1 MSYFFLLSVF
11 GFNYIQA
18 MPPIKVIKAPS
29 NETKMTVSKRESYWP
44 VSVEMVTNI
53 STRIYENWVSK
64 HFVISL
70 NFLWLYMFT
79 LLFAYFVFWEFF

>member
-1 MSYFFLLSVF
+1 
-11 GFNYIQA
+11 

>member
-1 MSYFFLLSVF
+1 
-11 GFNYIQA
+11 

-29 NETKMTVSKRESYWP
+29 NETKMTVSKRELYWP
-44 VSVEMVTNI
+44 VFVEMITNI

-70 NFLWLYMFT
+70 NFLWRYMFT
-79 LLFAYFVFWEFF
+79 LLFTYFVFWKLF